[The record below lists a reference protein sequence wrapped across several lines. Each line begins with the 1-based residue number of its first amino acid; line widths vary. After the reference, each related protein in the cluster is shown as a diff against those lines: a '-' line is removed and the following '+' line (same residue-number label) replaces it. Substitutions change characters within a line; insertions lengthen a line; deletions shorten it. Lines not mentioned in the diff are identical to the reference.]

1 MSYIEYNFDGLVGL
15 SHHYGGHSFGNVASS
30 ANKAAVSNPK
40 QAALQGLKKAK
51 TLAEMG
57 LKTGTWGQAI
67 LPPQERPFLPAL
79 RQLGFSG
86 SNAEVINKS
95 AKAYPQIF
103 AKTCSA
109 ASMWTANAA
118 TISPS
123 LDTADSKVHFT
134 PANLVA
140 MYHRS
145 LEHETTSNVL
155 QAIFADSRY
164 FSHHKALPQN
174 IIYGDEGAANHT
186 RFYNNHAES
195 GIEFFVYGA
204 ESFANSAGTVKPT
217 NYPARQTLEASSIIA
232 RSHQLK
238 AEKTIFAQQHPDA
251 IDAGVFHNDVI
262 AVGHGNFMMC
272 HEMAFWNKEATYAK
286 LKSSFSAEFYI
297 HEVSNEDLPIEDV
310 VSSYLF
316 NSQLIGDSNNGMV
329 IIAPQECEDNK
340 RVKAAID
347 KIIAG
352 DNPVTGAHYFDVKQ
366 SMRNGGGPACL
377 RLRVLLSQ
385 QEVDAISARVVLD
398 DALYADLKA
407 WIEKHYRDQLTV
419 NDLADP
425 AFYEEGCS
433 ALDELTKIMQLGS
446 VYDFQKT

>member
-30 ANKAAVSNPK
+30 TNKTAVSNPK

-57 LKTGTWGQAI
+57 LQTGGWGQAI

-86 SNAEVINKS
+86 SNADVIRNS

-123 LDTADSKVHFT
+123 LDTQDSKVHFT

-145 LEHETTSNVL
+145 LEHETTGNVL
-155 QAIFADSRY
+155 QAIFSDSRY

-174 IIYGDEGAANHT
+174 TIYGDEGAANHT
-186 RFYNNHAES
+186 RFYDNHSES

-204 ESFANSAGTVKPT
+204 ESFANSPNAVKPS

-232 RSHQLK
+232 RNHQLN
-238 AEKTIFAQQHPDA
+238 ADKTIFAQQHPDA

-272 HEMAFWNKEATYAK
+272 HEMAFWNKEATYGE
-286 LKSSFSAEFYI
+286 LKSAFSTEFYI
-297 HEVSNEDLPIEDV
+297 HEVSNKDLPIEDV

-316 NSQLIGDSNNGMV
+316 NSQLIGDANNGMFIV
-329 IIAPQECEDNK
+329 APQECAENA
-340 RVKAAID
+340 RVKAVID
-347 KIIAG
+347 KIIES
-352 DNPVTGAHYFDVKQ
+352 DNPVKGVHFFDVKQ

-398 DALYADLKA
+398 DALYSDLST
-407 WIEKHYRDQLTV
+407 WIEAHYRDQLTV

-425 AFYEEGCS
+425 KFYEEGCK
-433 ALDELTKIMQLGS
+433 ALDELTQIMLLGS
-446 VYDFQKT
+446 VYDFQKV

>member
-51 TLAEMG
+51 ALAQMG
-57 LKTGTWGQAI
+57 LESGTWGQAI

-86 SNAEVINKS
+86 SNADVITKS

-123 LDTADSKVHFT
+123 LDASDNKVHFT
-134 PANLVA
+134 PANLVT
-140 MYHRS
+140 MYHRA
-145 LEHETTSNVL
+145 LEHETTANVL
-155 QAIFADSRY
+155 QAIFADTSY
-164 FSHHKALPQN
+164 FVHHKTLPQN
-174 IIYGDEGAANHT
+174 MIYGDEGAANHT
-186 RFYNNHAES
+186 RFYSNHSEP
-195 GIEFFVYGA
+195 GVEFFVYGA
-204 ESFANSAGTVKPT
+204 ASFSGSSVSVKPA

-232 RSHQLK
+232 RSHNLAADK
-238 AEKTIFAQQHPDA
+238 VVFAQQHPDA

-272 HEMAFWNKEATYAK
+272 HEMAFLNKEATYAA
-286 LKSSFSAEFYI
+286 LKSAFSGKLYI
-297 HEVSNEDLPIEDV
+297 HEVSNNDLPIEDV

-316 NSQLIGDSNNGMV
+316 NSQLIGDAENGMFIV
-329 IIAPQECEDNK
+329 APQECVDNM
-340 RVKAAID
+340 RVKSAID
-347 KIIAG
+347 NIIAG
-352 DNPVTGAHYFDVKQ
+352 DNPVRGVHFFDVKQ

-385 QEVDAISARVVLD
+385 QEIDAVSARVVLD
-398 DALYADLKA
+398 DALYSDLTT
-407 WIEKHYRDQLTV
+407 WIESHYRDQLTI
-419 NDLADP
+419 NDMADP
-425 AFYEEGCS
+425 KFYEEGCA
-433 ALDELTKIMQLGS
+433 ALDELTQIMRLGS
-446 VYDFQKT
+446 VYDFQRV

>member
-15 SHHYGGHSFGNVASS
+15 SHHYGGHSFGNVASG
-30 ANKAAVSNPK
+30 ANKAAASNPK

-51 TLAEMG
+51 TLAQMG
-57 LKTGTWGQAI
+57 LESGVWGQAI

-79 RQLGFSG
+79 RKLGFSG
-86 SNAEVINKS
+86 SNADVISQS
-95 AKAYPQIF
+95 AKSYPQIF

-145 LEHETTSNVL
+145 LEHETTGNVL

-174 IIYGDEGAANHT
+174 MIYGDEGAANHT
-186 RFYNNHAES
+186 RFYSDHSNS
-195 GIEFFVYGA
+195 GVEFFVYGA
-204 ESFANSAGTVKPT
+204 ESYASSPNSVRPS

-232 RSHQLK
+232 RNHTLSLDK
-238 AEKTIFAQQHPDA
+238 VVFAQQHPDA

-272 HEMAFWNKEATYAK
+272 HEMAFLNKEAIYAK
-286 LKSSFSAEFYI
+286 LKSTFTGDFYI

-310 VSSYLF
+310 VSSYMF
-316 NSQLIGDSNNGMV
+316 NSQIIGDAESGMF
-329 IIAPQECEDNK
+329 IIAPQECADNS

-347 KIIAG
+347 KIVEG
-352 DNPVTGAHYFDVKQ
+352 ENPIKGVHFFDVKQ

-385 QEVDAISARVVLD
+385 QEIDAVSARVVLD
-398 DALYADLKA
+398 DSLYSDLTT
-407 WIEKHYRDQLTV
+407 WIGAHYRDQLTISDMV
-419 NDLADP
+419 DP
-425 AFYEEGCS
+425 QFYEEGCT
-433 ALDELTKIMQLGS
+433 ALDELTQIMRLGS
-446 VYDFQKT
+446 VYDFQKI

>member
-1 MSYIEYNFDGLVGL
+1 MNYIEYNFDGLVGL

-40 QAALQGLKKAK
+40 QAALQGLEKAK
-51 TLAEMG
+51 TLADMG
-57 LKTGTWGQAI
+57 LKTGAWGQAI

-79 RQLGFSG
+79 RGLGFSG
-86 SNAEVINKS
+86 SNADVIRQS
-95 AKAYPQIF
+95 AKSYPKIF

-123 LDTADSKVHFT
+123 LDTYDSKVHFT
-134 PANLVA
+134 PANLTA

-145 LEHETTSNVL
+145 IEHKTTGHVL
-155 QAIFADSRY
+155 KAIFSDSRY
-164 FSHHKALPQN
+164 FSHHQALPQN

-186 RFYNNHAES
+186 RFYNNHSEP
-195 GIEFFVYGA
+195 GVEFFVYGA
-204 ESFANSAGTVKPT
+204 ESFASSPNSVKPS

-232 RSHQLK
+232 RNHRLN
-238 AEKTIFAQQHPDA
+238 ADNTVFAQQHPDA

-272 HEMAFWNKEATYAK
+272 HEMAFWNKEATYSK
-286 LKSSFSAEFYI
+286 LKSTFSAPFYI
-297 HEVSNEDLPIEDV
+297 HEVSNKDLPIEDV

-316 NSQLIGDSNNGMV
+316 NSQLIGDADNGMFIV
-329 IIAPQECEDNK
+329 APQECADNA
-340 RVKAAID
+340 RVKAVID
-347 KIIAG
+347 KIIDS
-352 DNPVTGAHYFDVKQ
+352 DNPVKGVHFFDVKQ

-385 QEVDAISARVVLD
+385 QEVDAVSARVVLD
-398 DALYADLKA
+398 DALYEDLKT
-407 WIEKHYRDQLTV
+407 WIEAHYRDQLTV

-425 AFYEEGCS
+425 KFYEEGCM

-446 VYDFQKT
+446 VYDFQKA

>member
-57 LKTGTWGQAI
+57 LLTGTWGQAI

-79 RQLGFSG
+79 RRLGFSG
-86 SNAEVINKS
+86 SNADVINKS
-95 AKAYPQIF
+95 VKAYPKIF

-123 LDTADSKVHFT
+123 LDTNDSKVHFT

-145 LEHETTSNVL
+145 LEHETTGNVL

-174 IIYGDEGAANHT
+174 MIFGDEGAANHT
-186 RFYNNHAES
+186 RFYNDHSQS

-204 ESFANSAGTVKPT
+204 ESFPSFPSAVRPK
-217 NYPARQTLEASSIIA
+217 NYPARQTLEASSITA
-232 RSHQLK
+232 RNHQLN
-238 AEKTIFAQQHPDA
+238 AANTVFAQQHPDA

-272 HEMAFWNKEATYAK
+272 HEMAFWNKEATYTK
-286 LKSSFSAEFYI
+286 LKSAFPAQFYI
-297 HEVSNEDLPIEDV
+297 HEVSNKDLPIEDV

-316 NSQLIGDSNNGMV
+316 NSQLIGDTDNGMF
-329 IIAPQECEDNK
+329 IIAPQECADNA
-340 RVKAAID
+340 RVKSVID
-347 KIIAG
+347 KIIES
-352 DNPVTGAHYFDVKQ
+352 DNPVKGVHFFDVKQ

-385 QEVDAISARVVLD
+385 QELDSVSARVVLD
-398 DALYADLKA
+398 DALYGDLKT
-407 WIEKHYRDQLTV
+407 WIEAHYRDQLTV

-425 AFYEEGCS
+425 AFYEEGCI

-446 VYDFQKT
+446 VYDFQKV

>member
-15 SHHYGGHSFGNVASS
+15 SHHYGGYSFGNVASS

-57 LKTGTWGQAI
+57 FQTGGWGQAI

-86 SNAEVINKS
+86 SNAEVIRKS
-95 AKAYPQIF
+95 AKEHPQIF

-123 LDTADSKVHFT
+123 LDTADNKVHFT

-145 LEHETTSNVL
+145 LEHETTGNVL
-155 QAIFADSRY
+155 KAIFTDSRY
-164 FSHHKALPQN
+164 FSHHKSLPQN
-174 IIYGDEGAANHT
+174 MIYGDEGAANHT
-186 RFYNNHAES
+186 RFYNNHSEP
-195 GIEFFVYGA
+195 GVEFFVYGA
-204 ESFANSAGTVKPT
+204 ESFASSPSAVKPG

-232 RSHQLK
+232 RNHQLS
-238 AEKTIFAQQHPDA
+238 ATTTVFAQQHPDA

-272 HEMAFWNKEATYAK
+272 HEMAFWNKEVTYDE
-286 LKSSFSAEFYI
+286 LKSAFSAEFYI
-297 HEVSNEDLPIEDV
+297 HEVSNKDLPIEDV

-316 NSQLIGDSNNGMV
+316 NSQLIGDADNGMFIV
-329 IIAPQECEDNK
+329 APQECADNA
-340 RVKAAID
+340 RVKAVID
-347 KIIAG
+347 KIIESN
-352 DNPVTGAHYFDVKQ
+352 NPVKGVHFFDVKQ

-398 DALYADLKA
+398 DALYADLGA
-407 WIEKHYRDQLTV
+407 WIEAHYRDQLTV

-425 AFYEEGCS
+425 KFYEEGCT
-433 ALDELTKIMQLGS
+433 ALDELTKIMRLGS
-446 VYDFQKT
+446 VYDFQQV